1 VSLGRVGTLA
11 LAVALTGSA
20 MLAEPQSTNA
30 TGADTA
36 AIDAADEFLD
46 RYLQPSGRIAR
57 LDEGGDTV
65 SEAQAYGML
74 MAVAVGDEQRLRRIW
89 AWTDEHLQRDD
100 GLLAWRWADGGIVD
114 YQSAADADI
123 LAAAALALGG
133 ARFGDDDL
141 IADARSIN
149 DAVHAHEIAAFGG
162 SPVLLAG
169 PWARSTRTIN
179 PGYLA
184 TPAMSLLW
192 ETLGDQRWSP
202 VAAWSRGVLADLTA
216 EPPHLPADWATV
228 DAAGGN
234 PAARS
239 SPAGDTPRYGYEATR
254 AIVQSAADCTGE
266 GQALAAR
273 TWRFLGGEADGG
285 TVAATYALD
294 GQQLDDE
301 QHPVALVA
309 AAAAAAAS
317 GERDRAAELLDAA
330 DALDARSP
338 SYFGSAWIALARL
351 WLETDLLGG
360 CRPGSPTHP

>member
-1 VSLGRVGTLA
+1 MIAGRVCRAALA
-11 LAVALTGSA
+11 LTSAALLVGPPA
-20 MLAEPQSTNA
+20 APAA
-30 TGADTA
+30 TDADTA
-36 AIDAADEFLD
+36 AVDAAREFLD

-65 SEAQAYGML
+65 SEGQAYGML
-74 MAVAVGDEQRLRRIW
+74 VAVAVGEEQQLRQIW

-114 YQSAADADI
+114 YQSAADGDV
-123 LAAAALALGG
+123 LAAAALALAG

-141 IADARSIN
+141 IADARLIN
-149 DAVHAHEIAAFGG
+149 DAVHAHEVAAFGG
-162 SPVLLAG
+162 SPVLIAG

-179 PGYLA
+179 PSYLA

-192 ETLGDQRWSP
+192 ETLGDQRWTP
-202 VAAWSRGVLADLTA
+202 VAAWSRETLADLTA
-216 EPPHLPADWATV
+216 APPHLPADWATV
-228 DAAGGN
+228 DAAGDN

-239 SPAGDTPRYGYEATR
+239 SPDGDTPRYGYEAAR
-254 AIVQSAADCTGE
+254 AIVQSAVDCTGE
-266 GQALAAR
+266 GQAVAAQA
-273 TWRFLGGEADGG
+273 WDFLGGEADGG
-285 TVAATYALD
+285 TVAATYLLD
-294 GQQLDDE
+294 GQRLGDE

-317 GERDRAAELLDAA
+317 GEGDRAVELLDAA

-338 SYFGSAWIALARL
+338 SYFGAAWIALARL

-360 CRPGSPTHP
+360 CRPGSPTRP